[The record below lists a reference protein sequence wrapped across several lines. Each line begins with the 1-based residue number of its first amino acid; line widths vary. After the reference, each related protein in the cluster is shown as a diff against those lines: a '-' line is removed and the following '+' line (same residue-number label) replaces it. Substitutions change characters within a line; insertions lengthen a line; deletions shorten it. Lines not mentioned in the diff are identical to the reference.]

1 MVSVIHWF
9 KSWQQDGF
17 SLPQASGGQRK
28 GGEGEEGEEEGQ
40 GRWDL
45 KK

>member
-28 GGEGEEGEEEGQ
+28 GGEEEGQ

>member
-28 GGEGEEGEEEGQ
+28 GGEEGEEEGQ

>member
-28 GGEGEEGEEEGQ
+28 GGEGEEEGQ